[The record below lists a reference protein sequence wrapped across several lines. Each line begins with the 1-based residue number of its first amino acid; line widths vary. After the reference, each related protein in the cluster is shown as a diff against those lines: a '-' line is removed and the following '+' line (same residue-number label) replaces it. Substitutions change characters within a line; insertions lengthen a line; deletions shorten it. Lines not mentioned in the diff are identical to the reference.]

1 MSVVVARA
9 FFVHAPKIV
18 HTSVDV
24 DSSGCEASE
33 NI

>member
-9 FFVHAPKIV
+9 FFVHAPKII

-24 DSSGCEASE
+24 DRFKIIIE
-33 NI
+33 